1 MALHLNMFT
10 QFIGINTITLLS
22 GTLMDTVY
30 PSISL
35 YTNLIINSIRLPPTI
50 VATFWVGKKYGRRT
64 LFLMSGLVLALSNY
78 LIVVGYLTKINV
90 LVITFLYVFMF
101 MFSLLYT
108 PVNYVYVA
116 EITPPQKIT
125 IANIFNQAAMAI
137 SLLFPPIIIEKM
149 DGNGYPVFLFFA
161 VYTTISLVY
170 MYRCMIESKG
180 RKY

>member
-22 GTLMDTVY
+22 GTLMSSIY

-35 YTNLIINSIRLPPTI
+35 YTNLIINSIRLPPTS
-50 VATFWVGKKYGRRT
+50 VATFWVVKKYGRRT
-64 LFLMSGLVLALSNY
+64 LLLLSGVMLGISNY
-78 LIVVGYLTKINV
+78 LIVVGYLANTNA
-90 LVITFLYVFMF
+90 LVIVFLYVFMF

-125 IANIFNQAAMAI
+125 IANIFNQAAMSI
-137 SLLFPPIIIEKM
+137 SLLFPPII
-149 DGNGYPVFLFFA
+149 F
-161 VYTTISLVY
+161 
-170 MYRCMIESKG
+170 
-180 RKY
+180 